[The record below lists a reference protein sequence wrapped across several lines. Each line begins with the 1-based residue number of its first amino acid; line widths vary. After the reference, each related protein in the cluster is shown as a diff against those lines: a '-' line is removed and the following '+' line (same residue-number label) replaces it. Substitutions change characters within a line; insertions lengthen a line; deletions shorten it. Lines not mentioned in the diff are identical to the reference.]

1 MNCYGIGLIRLK
13 EFFGGSVNLD
23 EKNRVFEE
31 IMGDTIVY
39 VTLFKRELNQLNE
52 QKFMKTLLWLT
63 LIDEYGSPS
72 ISNLGR
78 KINVSKSQMT
88 SRVDQLV
95 EDGLIERINDTE
107 DRRIIRI
114 QLTKNGKNF
123 LKDSKKNIE
132 AEMNELIAPLSVEDI
147 EDLKTSVLTI
157 KKIVLKIQQSKKKLC

>member
-1 MNCYGIGLIRLK
+1 M
-13 EFFGGSVNLD
+13 NLD